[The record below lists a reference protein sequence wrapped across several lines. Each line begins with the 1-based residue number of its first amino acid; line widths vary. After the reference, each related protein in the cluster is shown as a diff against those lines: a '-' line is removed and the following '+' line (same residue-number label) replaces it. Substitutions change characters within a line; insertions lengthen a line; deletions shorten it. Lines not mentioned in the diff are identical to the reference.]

1 MDTSRKR
8 ATIKEAGLCLGKE
21 RGPNIH
27 PEVWSESKDLGTYS
41 FSIQGQKMDA
51 PAEQRA
57 VGPSSA
63 CLSVVWCPPTLVK
76 VECI

>member
-1 MDTSRKR
+1 M
-8 ATIKEAGLCLGKE
+8 TIKEAGLCLGKA

-27 PEVWSESKDLGTYS
+27 PGVWSESKDLGTYS

-57 VGPSSA
+57 GWPF
-63 CLSVVWCPPTLVK
+63 LSLSLCGLVPTHSGEGRVHLNQS
-76 VECI
+76 I